1 MIDRTEQ
8 ITQPSPIDH
17 DITCDMPEATP
28 DAHEILDNSLTSII
42 GNARMIA
49 LDNGADGGQVSQ
61 RLAAIIDSAKRISL
75 IVHQQ
80 LDAAHPKAA
89 RDTAD
94 NSQSRGRTER
104 GAGVHPCWI

>member
-8 ITQPSPIDH
+8 ITQPARVDH
-17 DITCDMPEATP
+17 NMACGMRDTAP

-49 LDNGADGGQVSQ
+49 LDNGAGGGQISH

-80 LDAAHPKAA
+80 FDAVRPKAA
-89 RDTAD
+89 GEVTD
-94 NSQSRGRTER
+94 NSQSRGRTEG